1 MIKLINLPDE
11 LTLIQTSKLAPVE
24 IAELMGRYGL
34 TQEVID
40 YVIDRDESPNYVYD
54 EDSGDELFIV
64 QIPHAMQGTG
74 LRYITQPVGFLL
86 HEKALFTFNPS
97 GESGFDQ
104 ILAKNLHKHAHNLA
118 ELLFA
123 VLFDLMDSFVP
134 IMHQLTKQRNQLD
147 KVLNQEI
154 KNKQLVS
161 LSHLQQ
167 TLSYFSSASEL
178 NLTMF
183 HKLPRTHF
191 FTTSTSQ
198 DELDDKKA
206 ILEDVT
212 IEGEQVARMIE
223 TELAVVGRIGDTFN
237 TIANNNLN
245 DTMKT
250 LTIWSL
256 ALTIPTILTG
266 FYGMNVRLPGS
277 HSSTAWFGIIL
288 LSLIIALLLLLGLR
302 LRHKL

>member
-1 MIKLINLPDE
+1 MIKTESLPNN
-11 LTLIQTSKLAPVE
+11 LTLIRTMRLTPVE
-24 IAELMGRYGL
+24 TTELKGRYGL

-40 YVIDRDESPNYVYD
+40 YVVDRDESPNYVYD
-54 EDSGDELFIV
+54 EDSNDELFIV
-64 QIPHAMQGTG
+64 QIPHVLKGNE

-86 HEKALFTFNPS
+86 HDKTLFTFNPG
-97 GESGFDQ
+97 GEEDFEK
-104 ILAKNLHKHAHNLA
+104 IITKNSHTHSHNRA
-118 ELLFA
+118 ELIFA
-123 VLFDLMDSFVP
+123 ILFDLMDSFVP
-134 IMHQLTKQRNQLD
+134 IMHNLTKQRNQLD

-183 HKLPRTHF
+183 RKLPRTHF
-191 FTTSTSQ
+191 FTATSDS
-198 DELDDKKA
+198 DKLDDKKA
-206 ILEDVT
+206 MLEDVT
-212 IEGEQVARMIE
+212 IEGEQVSRMIE

-250 LTIWSL
+250 LTVWSL

-266 FYGMNVRLPGS
+266 FYGMNVSLPGS
-277 HSSTAWFGIIL
+277 RASNAWFGVIIL
-288 LSLIIALLLLLGLR
+288 SFIIALALLFWLKIK
-302 LRHKL
+302 HKI